1 MQWQHQLVC
10 AAHERRRRT
19 VRAAREVGRPHSS
32 SQVRSSPLISLVHC
46 KYVHVHVNNLSSDS
60 VVEDGFDVFIPHDA
74 VSADE
79 CAVEVRL
86 PLNSTRVVVV
96 SVQVNILQCMFWS
109 EREDLWRTSGCVV
122 SAQHLIHA
130 LVSSAWRLT
139 AFVCCQPG
147 PEYSDT
153 HQHCRCDHLTSFS
166 GFVVPANKLDIHDK
180 SVTFAT

>member
-1 MQWQHQLVC
+1 MDPSVLFVDPADEQFI
-10 AAHERRRRT
+10 EREASVNMT
-19 VRAAREVGRPHSS
+19 LKIEFVPLCT
-32 SQVRSSPLISLVHC
+32 RSNDILFVYGLLTRYLRYCI
-46 KYVHVHVNNLSSDS
+46 SDS

>member
-32 SQVRSSPLISLVHC
+32 SQVRSSPLISLVHS
-46 KYVHVHVNNLSSDS
+46 KYMYASSVHVNNLSSDS

-122 SAQHLIHA
+122 SAQHHSDQRTRVVCLAFDCVCLLSARTRVQRHA
-130 LVSSAWRLT
+130 
-139 AFVCCQPG
+139 
-147 PEYSDT
+147 
-153 HQHCRCDHLTSFS
+153 
-166 GFVVPANKLDIHDK
+166 PAL
-180 SVTFAT
+180 SV